1 MYLTDQVRDTLLK
14 KNDIYISENTV
25 IKQFENSVFGSHIS
39 IDDFTYIST
48 KVNIGDYT
56 HIASNVTIIG
66 GKDGELICKGFNNI
80 MCGARIICGSDRF
93 DGSGLF
99 GALIPDELKGSQII
113 KPIIMDEFSNVGTNA
128 VIMPGSILR
137 QGVLVT
143 IGSVL
148 FGDTEPWGVYSGNPA
163 KLVKKIDGTKIID
176 NANKLSNNFKLKK

>member
-1 MYLTDQVRDTLLK
+1 MYLTKRVRETLL
-14 KNDIYISENTV
+14 KNDIYISKNTV
-25 IKQFENSVFGSHIS
+25 IKQFKNSLFGNHIS

-48 KVNIGDYT
+48 KLHIGDYT

-66 GKDGELICKGFNNI
+66 GKESELICNGFNNI
-80 MCGARIICGSDRF
+80 MSGARIICGSDRF
-93 DGSGLF
+93 DSSGLF
-99 GALIPDELKGSQII
+99 GALIPNKLKGTQII
-113 KPIIMDEFSNVGTNA
+113 KPIIMEEFSNVGTNA

-148 FGDTEPWGVYSGNPA
+148 FGDSEPWGVYSGNPA

-176 NANKLSNNFKLKK
+176 NANQLGTNFKLNK